1 MHGGVAT
8 GPCMQPPGGMVA
20 WYWMDGNAN
29 DAAALGGFDNPS
41 GTNAISFVP
50 GKVGQGVTFGPG
62 GYIDIPHTTALANQQ
77 FTIDAWVKPNG
88 APLGPASN
96 NDFWGGVIV
105 QKGLMPPTGYT
116 DVPISLAWSAQQQKF
131 VFVFG
136 NQTTERI
143 VSSSTFPAGQWYHV
157 AATYDGQTFKLYV
170 NGALEGQMASTKS
183 VAYDAS
189 IPWTLGSTAAPI
201 RAVGYPRTFNGVI
214 DEVEIFNRALSA
226 AEIQAVYKPGK
237 CKAKVINPTPFN
249 PTN

>member
-116 DVPISLAWSAQQQKF
+116 DVPISRGARNS
-131 VFVFG
+131 
-136 NQTTERI
+136 R
-143 VSSSTFPAGQWYHV
+143 SSSSSS
-157 AATYDGQTFKLYV
+157 ATRPR
-170 NGALEGQMASTKS
+170 S
-183 VAYDAS
+183 
-189 IPWTLGSTAAPI
+189 GSS
-201 RAVGYPRTFNGVI
+201 RARRSRRGSGTTSR
-214 DEVEIFNRALSA
+214 
-226 AEIQAVYKPGK
+226 
-237 CKAKVINPTPFN
+237 
-249 PTN
+249 